1 MAKFD
6 FQDVASHYD
15 TIHLHSPAVS
25 QAVGTFLV
33 NMVGRGRTMLE
44 IGVGTGRIACPVV
57 DQGCHVVGLDV
68 SSGMLAVAQERG
80 LDRLLIADMMQV
92 PLATASVDAVLA
104 VHVLHH
110 ASDWREALREV
121 ARVLKP
127 GGLFIEG
134 RDWDDPES
142 CAMQI
147 RSMMRQTIM
156 ELSPGI
162 RPPGAGAARQQFLT
176 RLGGTTQPDQVA
188 ARWQAI
194 TSPADVIATMRRRN
208 DPETWAIEPGLLTAT
223 LDRVEAW
230 GRMRWPDFAAPM
242 PYERRFLVGVTTIH
256 HQVEPEQ
263 VLTPS

>member
-15 TIHLHSPAVS
+15 TIHLHSPEVS
-25 QAVGTFLV
+25 QAVGAFLATT
-33 NMVGRGRTMLE
+33 VGQGRTILE
-44 IGVGTGRIACPVV
+44 IGVGTGRIARPVV
-57 DQGCHVVGLDV
+57 DHGCQVVGIDV
-68 SSGMLAVAQERG
+68 SAGMLAVAQQRG
-80 LDRLLIADMMQV
+80 LDRLLIADMMKV

-147 RSMMRQTIM
+147 RGMMRQTII

-188 ARWQAI
+188 ARWQAT
-194 TSPADVIATMRRRN
+194 TSPAEVIATMRQRN
-208 DPETWAIEPGLLTAT
+208 DPETWAIEPTLLTAT
-223 LDRVEAW
+223 LDRVEEW
-230 GRMRWPDFAAPM
+230 GRTRWPDFTAAM

-256 HQVEPEQ
+256 HQAEPEQ
-263 VLTPS
+263 VLTP